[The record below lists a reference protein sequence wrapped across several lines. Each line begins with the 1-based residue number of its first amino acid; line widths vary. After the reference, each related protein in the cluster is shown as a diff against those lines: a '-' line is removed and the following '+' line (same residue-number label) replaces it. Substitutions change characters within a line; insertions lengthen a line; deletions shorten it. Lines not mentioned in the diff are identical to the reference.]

1 MTKMEYEINIE
12 FSNVIDYIKFKINE
26 LHKLTGKYPDYLIL
40 GQLSSNRLNLE
51 LGPLKRFNEVETENV
66 IEFCGIEFE
75 IIKLLSSVTLAK
87 LFIII

>member
-66 IEFCGIEFE
+66 IEFCGMTIVELPEWEEF
-75 IIKLLSSVTLAK
+75 IKLGYK
-87 LFIII
+87 PE